1 MAAVIGAGDTHPQRV
16 DGGRLRALDPFDKL
30 VRRKM
35 VHQEAQP
42 AAIHPEYRQVVL
54 QRFMKHMKHMAVAA
68 KRDDAVRILD
78 GILAVTLGQPRK
90 TQLCLVMTGC

>member
-1 MAAVIGAGDTHPQRV
+1 MVAAVGTGDTHPQRV

-78 GILAVTLGQPRK
+78 GMLAVTLGQPRK